1 MKVIKLNKWF
11 YFNATLFIFALYKVI
26 YGSHLLV
33 SLIGGLGLLFILF
46 NWTRHAMFS
55 TIRSN
60 IPRQTKIK
68 YAKLSKRV
76 LPIHKWTG
84 MTAFIIIIYHGYLA
98 INLYG
103 FNLGITKIF
112 SGMFGIIVLT
122 GIVIFGW
129 LRWFK
134 ASYIKRIIHLWLGLL
149 LFFVI
154 IVHVIL

>member
-1 MKVIKLNKWF
+1 MNKWF
-11 YFNATLFIFALYKVI
+11 YFNFLLFIFALYKVI
-26 YGSHLLV
+26 SGSHLLV
-33 SLIGGLGLLFILF
+33 SLMGGLGLLFILF

-55 TIRSN
+55 TIRSD
-60 IPRQTKIK
+60 IPRRTKIK
-68 YAKLSKRV
+68 YANLSKRI

-84 MTAFIIIIYHGYLA
+84 MTAFIIIIYHAYLA
-98 INLYG
+98 IDLYG

-112 SGMFGIIVLT
+112 SGMFGLMVLI
-122 GIVIFGW
+122 GIVTFGW

-154 IVHVIL
+154 IVHVLI